1 MKICFA
7 DESPAL
13 HNSTALVLVFLHD
26 LSFVYN
32 LISLQHFVHF
42 KAPSSRIQISL
53 PRRVRASISV
63 TSPATVWTLT

>member
-1 MKICFA
+1 MKICIA

-32 LISLQHFVHF
+32 LISLQYFVHF
-42 KAPSSRIQISL
+42 KALQAEYKFHSHVEFVLQL
-53 PRRVRASISV
+53 V
-63 TSPATVWTLT
+63 